1 MTPYHYI
8 LACVLPPDVT
18 IFKDY
23 IMSSILLVTSSPR
36 GAESLSNS
44 VASKFAED
52 LKAQSGGAIV
62 HRNLADSPLAHV
74 DGTFT
79 TAIRKPADDRTAEE
93 AAAAAISDELVAE
106 LMAADTIVIGTG
118 LINFN
123 IYSSL
128 KSWIDHIARAG
139 VTFKYTENGPVGLAA
154 GKKAYLVLAAG
165 GVYSSGPAVAMN
177 HAEPYLKTVLGFL
190 GIELVETIY
199 VEGLAYGPEAAEKA
213 IAAAHAK
220 AEELARAA

>member
-1 MTPYHYI
+1 
-8 LACVLPPDVT
+8 
-18 IFKDY
+18 
-23 IMSSILLVTSSPR
+23 MSSILLITSSPR
-36 GAESLSNS
+36 GSESLSNA
-44 VASKFAED
+44 VAQNFAD
-52 LKAQSGGAIV
+52 KLKAQSGATIV
-62 HRNLADSPLAHV
+62 HRDLAESPLAHV

-79 TAIRKPADDRTAEE
+79 AAIRKPADTRTAEE
-93 AAAAAISDELVAE
+93 SQAAEISDALVAE
-106 LMAADTIVIGTG
+106 LLAADTIVIGTG

-128 KSWIDHIARAG
+128 KTWIDHVARAG
-139 VTFKYTENGPVGLAA
+139 LTFKYTENGPVGLAT
-154 GKKAYLVLAAG
+154 GKKAYLVLASG
-165 GVYSSGPAVAMN
+165 GVYSSGPAAAMN

-213 IAAAHAK
+213 VAAAHTK

>member
-1 MTPYHYI
+1 MH
-8 LACVLPPDVT
+8 
-18 IFKDY
+18 
-23 IMSSILLVTSSPR
+23 MSSILLVTSSPR
-36 GAESLSNS
+36 GSESLSN
-44 VASKFAED
+44 AIATELAEKFA
-52 LKAQSGGAIV
+52 ASGGSSLV
-62 HRNLADSPLAHV
+62 RRDLVESQLDHV

-79 TAIRKPADDRTAEE
+79 AAIRKPVDGRTAEE
-93 AAAAAISDELVAE
+93 AEAVKVSDALVAE
-106 LMAADTIVIGTG
+106 LLAADTIVIGTG

-139 VTFKYTENGPVGLAA
+139 LTFTYTENGPVGLAK

-165 GVYSSGPAVAMN
+165 GVYSSGPGAPMN

-190 GIELVETIY
+190 GIELVETVY

-213 IAAAHAK
+213 VAAAHAK
-220 AEELARAA
+220 VAELALAA

>member
-1 MTPYHYI
+1 
-8 LACVLPPDVT
+8 
-18 IFKDY
+18 
-23 IMSSILLVTSSPR
+23 MSSILLITSSPR
-36 GAESLSNS
+36 GSESLSNS
-44 VASKFAED
+44 VAQDFAD
-52 LKAQSGGAIV
+52 KLKAQSGATIV
-62 HRNLADSPLAHV
+62 HRDLAESPLAHV

-79 TAIRKPADDRTAEE
+79 AAIRKPADTRTAEE
-93 AAAAAISDELVAE
+93 SQAAEISDALVAE
-106 LMAADTIVIGTG
+106 LLAADTIVIGTG

-128 KSWIDHIARAG
+128 KTWIDHVARAG
-139 VTFKYTENGPVGLAA
+139 LTFKYTENGPVGLAT
-154 GKKAYLVLAAG
+154 GKKAYLVLASG
-165 GVYSSGPAVAMN
+165 GVYSSGPAAAMN

-213 IAAAHAK
+213 VAAAHTK

>member
-1 MTPYHYI
+1 MAG
-8 LACVLPPDVT
+8 LLPRAST
-18 IFKDY
+18 IQG
-23 IMSSILLVTSSPR
+23 IAMSSILLVTSSPR
-36 GAESLSNS
+36 GSESLSNAI
-44 VASKFAED
+44 ASELAEKFAG
-52 LKAQSGGAIV
+52 QSGGSVV
-62 HRNLADSPLAHV
+62 HRDLVESQLDHV

-79 TAIRKPADDRTAEE
+79 AAIRKAADARTAEE
-93 AAAAAISDELVAE
+93 AEAVALSDKLVEE

-139 VTFKYTENGPVGLAA
+139 LTFSYTENGPVGLAK

-165 GVYSSGPAVAMN
+165 GIYSSGPGAAMN

-190 GIELVETIY
+190 GIELVETVY
-199 VEGLAYGPEAAEKA
+199 VEGVAYGPEAAEKA
-213 IAAAHAK
+213 VASAK
-220 AEELARAA
+220 AKVQELARAA